1 MADIV
6 DELRD
11 RAYCGK
17 SVDLLLDRA
26 AKTIEDLRQQIKE
39 ERAKATYAR
48 PPVVA
53 LPGQHFANAAFAAG
67 EEDRYSNEMARRY
80 GGDDW

>member
-1 MADIV
+1 MKDIV

-26 AKTIEDLRQQIKE
+26 AKTIEDLRQQVKE
-39 ERAKATYAR
+39 ERTKS
-48 PPVVA
+48 VDA
-53 LPGQHFANAAFAAG
+53 LGTAAAWMG
-67 EEDRYSNEMARRY
+67 LTHVR
-80 GGDDW
+80 